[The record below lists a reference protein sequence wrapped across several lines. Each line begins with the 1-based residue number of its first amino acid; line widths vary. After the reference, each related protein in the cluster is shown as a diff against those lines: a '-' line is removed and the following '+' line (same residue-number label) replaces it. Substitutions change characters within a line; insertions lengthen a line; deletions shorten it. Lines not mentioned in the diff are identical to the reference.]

1 MKKTLLLSLI
11 LFFLSYGLSKAQH
24 KASIVYRFANRP
36 DSTESSVQKNFP
48 GFKKEVDKKILSLHR
63 AGFVSS
69 VADTIFEQ
77 KDSTYYAEVF
87 VSDAFRQ
94 VKIKSLV
101 QSKEIPVPS
110 FYPSF
115 SKSLS
120 PESFFK
126 LENEILRYW
135 ENNAYPF
142 CSISLRDIQTNGS
155 EITGS
160 LMIEHN
166 RRICIDS
173 IVIQGK
179 AKIHPTFVYKFIGI
193 KPGSIYNERK
203 VKQLPGRLSGL
214 PFLLQSAP
222 PQVFFTPKYTRLKL
236 FLEPKKANQF
246 DGILGFLPDNRTGK
260 VLFTGQL
267 HIKLQNALGRGE
279 GLELEWR
286 KLQALTQDLK
296 FNGQYPYILGT
307 PFGADYSFSLFKRDT
322 AFLEVKNNLGLQY
335 LFSGGNSVKFFYH
348 VKSVRM
354 LSLAATA
361 SLSTLPENADVN
373 VISYGAGWNIDHTD
387 YRFNPRKGFRSQG
400 MVSIGFRELR
410 KNPAIP
416 EMLYENLRLKNIQ
429 NNITFSSE
437 WYVPIQKRLTF
448 LFSMRGA
455 YMTQENLF
463 FNELFRLGGFQS
475 FRGFD
480 DESIFASTYGYAN
493 TELRYLSGKN
503 SNLFLFY
510 THGYLQNLSRNVRL
524 FDRPYSFGAGINF
537 ETKAG
542 VFNLTY
548 AVGRQLNNPL
558 LLRAAKIHFGIISVF

>member
-1 MKKTLLLSLI
+1 M
-11 LFFLSYGLSKAQH
+11 
-24 KASIVYRFANRP
+24 
-36 DSTESSVQKNFP
+36 
-48 GFKKEVDKKILSLHR
+48 
-63 AGFVSS
+63 
-69 VADTIFEQ
+69 
-77 KDSTYYAEVF
+77 
-87 VSDAFRQ
+87 
-94 VKIKSLV
+94 
-101 QSKEIPVPS
+101 
-110 FYPSF
+110 
-115 SKSLS
+115 
-120 PESFFK
+120 
-126 LENEILRYW
+126 
-135 ENNAYPF
+135 
-142 CSISLRDIQTNGS
+142 
-155 EITGS
+155 
-160 LMIEHN
+160 
-166 RRICIDS
+166 
-173 IVIQGK
+173 
-179 AKIHPTFVYKFIGI
+179 
-193 KPGSIYNERK
+193 
-203 VKQLPGRLSGL
+203 
-214 PFLLQSAP
+214 
-222 PQVFFTPKYTRLKL
+222 
-236 FLEPKKANQF
+236 
-246 DGILGFLPDNRTGK
+246 
-260 VLFTGQL
+260 
-267 HIKLQNALGRGE
+267 
-279 GLELEWR
+279 ELEWR

-354 LSLAATA
+354 LSVAAA
-361 SLSTLPENADVN
+361 ANLLTLPENADVN

-400 MVSIGFRELR
+400 MISIGFRELR
-410 KNPAIP
+410 KNTAVP
-416 EMLYENLRLKNIQ
+416 EILYENIRLKNIQ
-429 NNITFSSE
+429 NNISFSTE
-437 WYVPIQKRLTF
+437 WYVPIQKRFTF

-493 TELRYLSGKN
+493 NELRYLSGKN
-503 SNLFLFY
+503 SNLFVFY

>member
-1 MKKTLLLSLI
+1 MKKTLLLSLG
-11 LFFLSYGLSKAQH
+11 LFFFGSGLSRAQEKAN
-24 KASIVYRFANRP
+24 IVYRFANRP
-36 DSTESSVQKNFP
+36 DSTETTLQKNFS
-48 GFKKEVDKKILSLHR
+48 GFRKEVGKKVLMLHR
-63 AGFVSS
+63 AGYVSS
-69 VADTIFEQ
+69 VADTLYVQ

-87 VSDAFRQ
+87 VSDAFRR
-94 VKIKSLV
+94 VKIKSIQ

-110 FYPSF
+110 FYPSLT
-115 SKSLS
+115 KSMS

-142 CSISLRDIQTNGS
+142 CSLTLRDIQTNGS
-155 EITGS
+155 DIAGN
-160 LMIEHN
+160 LIIEHN
-166 RRICIDS
+166 RRISIDS
-173 IVIQGK
+173 IVIAGK
-179 AKIHPTFVYKFIGI
+179 IKIQPTFIYKYIGI
-193 KPGSIYNERK
+193 KPGSAYNEKK

-214 PFLLQSAP
+214 PFLVQAAS

-246 DGILGFLPDNRTGK
+246 DGILGFLPDNRSGK
-260 VLFTGQL
+260 VLFTGQA

-279 GLELEWR
+279 GMELEWR
-286 KLQALTQDLK
+286 KLQPLTQDLK

-307 PFGADYSFSLFKRDT
+307 PFGADYAFSLFKRDT
-322 AFLEVKNNLGLQY
+322 TFLEVKNNLGLQY
-335 LFSGGNSVKFFYH
+335 LFSGGNSIKFFYH

-354 LSLAATA
+354 LSVPGATA
-361 SLSTLPENADVN
+361 LSTLPENADVN

-400 MVSIGFRELR
+400 MLSVGFRELR
-410 KNPAIP
+410 KNNAIP
-416 EMLYENLRLKNIQ
+416 EILYENIRLKNIQ
-429 NNITFSSE
+429 NNIGFSTE
-437 WYVPIQKRLTF
+437 WYVPIHKRFTF
-448 LFSMRGA
+448 LFSTRGA

-463 FNELFRLGGFQS
+463 FNELYRFGGFQT

-480 DESIFASTYGYAN
+480 DESIFASTYAYAN
-493 TELRYLSGKN
+493 NELRYLSGKN
-503 SNLFLFY
+503 SNLFIFY
-510 THGYLQNLSRNVRL
+510 TRGYLQNLSRNVRL